1 MRQYQTTGAAA
12 PLALVES
19 QTSVPT
25 GNEVLLASK
34 RVQVMTDG
42 GAVAALDF
50 VGSESSASLGLSVL
64 REGGRPVVVGLCGGQ
79 LTMPLPFLPIQ
90 VRTSEGNHVGSLRD
104 MGALMGL
111 VRAGRIPPIEIS
123 ERPACDAGDV
133 PADPKAGRI
142 IGRAVLRHA

>member
-90 VRTSEGNHVGSLRD
+90 VRTIGGPRRQSARHG
-104 MGALMGL
+104 GAHGP
-111 VRAGRIPPIEIS
+111 RARGPHPPIEIS

-133 PADPKAGRI
+133 PADLKAGRI

>member
-1 MRQYQTTGAAA
+1 MREYQTTGAAA

-19 QTSVPT
+19 PTAVPMGT
-25 GNEVLLASK
+25 EVLLASK
-34 RVQVMTDG
+34 RGQAMTEG
-42 GAVAALDF
+42 GAVAALDS

-64 REGGRPVVVGLCGGQ
+64 RKGGRPVVMGLYGGQ
-79 LTMPLPFLPIQ
+79 LTMPLPFLPTQARIL
-90 VRTSEGNHVGSLRD
+90 EGNHVGSLRD

-133 PADPKAGRI
+133 LADLKAGRI